1 MALKKKIILD
11 NGIIVNYHR
20 IVSINE
26 MINNS
31 IIIQI
36 ASYINENER
45 KKEIDYY
52 NSLDEDKR
60 INVFIESTI
69 INKEYSENENI
80 KDIYNYLKTIEKFK
94 DAEDC

>member
-1 MALKKKIILD
+1 MALKKEIILD

>member
-1 MALKKKIILD
+1 MALKKEIILD

-31 IIIQI
+31 IIIQV
-36 ASYINENER
+36 ASYINEYER
-45 KKEIDYY
+45 QKEINYY
-52 NSLDEDKR
+52 NSLDKDKKM
-60 INVFIESTI
+60 NVFIESTI

-80 KDIYNYLKTIEKFK
+80 KDMYNYLKTIEKFK